1 MRLVDDLHKLEM
13 GQAAISSTNQHV
25 QIENLKL
32 QPVINNVSLSTM
44 EQYNRSELYNQ
55 SALSARFNFD
65 MTSDN
70 YFNYWWKSIY
80 SGTKKVLGIEPKE

>member
-1 MRLVDDLHKLEM
+1 LPKS
-13 GQAAISSTNQHV
+13 GQFTNIAEVLQQHNNLI
-25 QIENLKL
+25 IEA
-32 QPVINNVSLSTM
+32 
-44 EQYNRSELYNQ
+44 RAELYNQ

-65 MTSDN
+65 MTSNN

>member
-1 MRLVDDLHKLEM
+1 
-13 GQAAISSTNQHV
+13 
-25 QIENLKL
+25 
-32 QPVINNVSLSTM
+32 M